1 MDGGTMTTADYPD
14 NPMGASSGAGLG
26 GGLGGDAGSSSAGAK
41 EQAKQA
47 AGTGAD
53 EGKHV
58 AGVASQEA
66 QRVASEAKSQVRG
79 LVDQATSQV
88 EEQSRTQLDRLV
100 ETLRSFGD
108 DLEKMASQS
117 DGGPASG
124 LAHEAA
130 DRLRGFSSHLEGR
143 APRDLLDHLRGFSS
157 HLEGRAPRDLLDDV
171 RGFARRRP
179 GTFLLGALTAGV
191 VAGRLTRGAKEAQ
204 SGSGGSSYAGSYGGS
219 YGGAYAGSYGGLETG
234 APSTRASV
242 YDSPVAADVTSPGD
256 PLTTGAA
263 APSSGPVSDVSTQAH
278 GTASGE
284 PLAGTGSPETDPV
297 YPAGSGTT
305 GDSGARGDLS

>member
-1 MDGGTMTTADYPD
+1 MTTADYPD
-14 NPMGASSGAGLG
+14 NPMGASSGTGLG

-41 EQAKQA
+41 EQAKQT
-47 AGTGAD
+47 AGTAAD

-79 LVDQATSQV
+79 LVDQATTQV

-143 APRDLLDHLRGFSS
+143 APRDLLD
-157 HLEGRAPRDLLDDV
+157 DV

-204 SGSGGSSYAGSYGGS
+204 SGSYGGS

-234 APSTRASV
+234 APSTRTSI

-263 APSSGPVSDVSTQAH
+263 APSSGPVSDVSNQTH

-284 PLAGTGSPETDPV
+284 PLAGTGRPDTDPV
-297 YPAGSGTT
+297 YPAGSGIT